1 MHILYILQYF
11 GTPTNSRGSLRP
23 YEFARRWALKGHK
36 VTVLATTSG
45 RARKDLGSING
56 KFIKRC
62 SLEGFDVIAFDIS
75 YNQSMSFFRR
85 ILAFTYFLVSASF
98 AVLFIKK
105 VDVVYASSTPL
116 TVGVPALV
124 AKWVRKIPFV
134 FEVRDHWPAALI
146 EMGIIKNK
154 ILIKMLLWLEKRIYK
169 SASAIVA
176 LSPGTAASVKGI
188 LGETQKPIVT
198 VPNCSDIELFR
209 PDIDGSSI
217 RRKFRW
223 EDKMVLLH
231 AGAMGKV
238 NGLNFVINAALRLK
252 DRTDVHFVLIGRGS
266 QKQALS
272 DRIKR
277 LGLSNIEVLESK
289 PKSELPE
296 FIAATD
302 VSLVIVADYP
312 ILEHNSANKFFD
324 ALSAGNPVL
333 LNYSGW
339 QGEILEE
346 NNAGFGC
353 ELCDLDEFVEKVLY
367 FNSHKQQL
375 IEMGRNARRI
385 AEEKFDRAKLA
396 AEALDVIN
404 SI

>member
-11 GTPTNSRGSLRP
+11 STPNGRGGLRP
-23 YEFARRWALKGHK
+23 YEFARRWARKGHK
-36 VTVLATTSG
+36 VTVLTAGSG
-45 RARKDLGSING
+45 LVEKDLVDVGG
-56 KFIKRC
+56 KFVKRF
-62 SLEGFDVIAFDIS
+62 SLEGFDVIAFNIS
-75 YNQSMSFFRR
+75 YKQSMSFSRR
-85 ILAFTYFLVSASF
+85 ILAFIYFLVFASF
-98 AVLFIKK
+98 VVLFVKK
-105 VDVVYASSTPL
+105 ADVVYATSTPL

-124 AKWVRKIPFV
+124 AKWFRRKPYV
-134 FEVRDHWPAALI
+134 FEVRDQWPAVPI
-146 EMGIIKNK
+146 EMGLIKNK
-154 ILIKMLLWLEKRIYK
+154 ILVKMLLQLEKRIYK

-238 NGLNFVINAALRLK
+238 NGLNFVIKAALRLK

-277 LGLSNIEVLESK
+277 LGLSNIEVLESR
-289 PKSELPE
+289 PKSQLPG
-296 FIAATD
+296 FMAAAD
-302 VSLVIVADYP
+302 VSLVILADYP

-324 ALSAGNPVL
+324 SLSAGKPVL

-339 QGEILEE
+339 QRQVLEE
-346 NNAGFGC
+346 DNAGFGC

-375 IEMGRNARRI
+375 IEMGQNARRI
-385 AEEKFDRAKLA
+385 AEEKFSRAKLA

>member
-11 GTPTNSRGSLRP
+11 STPNGRSSLRP
-23 YEFARRWALKGHK
+23 YEFARRWARKGHK
-36 VTVLATTSG
+36 VTVLTARSG
-45 RARKDLGSING
+45 LVEKDLVGVG
-56 KFIKRC
+56 GRFVKRF

-85 ILAFTYFLVSASF
+85 TLAFTYFLVSASF

-124 AKWVRKIPFV
+124 AKWFRRKPYV
-134 FEVRDHWPAALI
+134 FEVRDQWPAGPI
-146 EMGIIKNK
+146 EMGLIKNK
-154 ILIKMLLWLEKRIYK
+154 ILINVLLWLEKRIYK

-176 LSPGTAASVKGI
+176 LSPGMAAGVRNV
-188 LGETQKPIVT
+188 LGKTQKPVAT
-198 VPNCSDIELFR
+198 VPNCSDTELFR

-217 RRKFRW
+217 RRKFSW

-231 AGAMGKV
+231 AGAMGKI
-238 NGLNFVINAALRLK
+238 NGLNFVIKAALRLK

-266 QKQALS
+266 QKQVLS

-277 LGLSNIEVLESK
+277 LGLDNIQILESK

-346 NNAGFGC
+346 NNAGVGC
-353 ELCDLDEFVEKVLY
+353 ELCNLDEFVEKVLY
-367 FNSHKQQL
+367 FNSHRDEL
-375 IEMGRNARRI
+375 VEMGQNARRI